1 MNNYEYI
8 VTIHWA
14 HFGPCGYPFND
25 FHSAFDTCKR
35 MLKSPSVSYVT
46 MCRKPIKRPSLIEAF
61 QAWEILHR
69 EGRI

>member
-8 VTIHWA
+8 VTIRWA
-14 HFGPCGYPFND
+14 HFGPREYPFYD
-25 FHSAFDTCKR
+25 FHAAFDTCKR
-35 MLKSPSVSYVT
+35 MLKVPSVSYVT
-46 MCRKPIKRPSLIEAF
+46 MCRKPIKRPTLVEAF

>member
-14 HFGPCGYPFND
+14 HFGPREYPFYD
-25 FHSAFDTCKR
+25 FHAAFDTCKR
-35 MLKSPSVSYVT
+35 MLKVPSVAYVT
-46 MCRKPIKRPSLIEAF
+46 MARKPIKRPSITEAF